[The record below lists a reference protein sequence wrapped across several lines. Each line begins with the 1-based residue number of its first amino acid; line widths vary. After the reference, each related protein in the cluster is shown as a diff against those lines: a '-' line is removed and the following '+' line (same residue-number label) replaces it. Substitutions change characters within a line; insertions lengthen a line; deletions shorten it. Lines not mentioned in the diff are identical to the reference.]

1 MTIEVPEE
9 TQRRR
14 FAESQPTADLNKWSR
29 RVLYPALGALISLE
43 IGIFVSAWG
52 ISSYARVSLI
62 VSLASIVLTLIAVA
76 GAFSTRRTA
85 PILTTAGTITS
96 ITASTLTS
104 VQENQSSILLRALEV
119 FGDSERALAWMREQ
133 NPALNNETP
142 LHAIQTEEGRAD
154 VLNIL
159 GRIEHGVIS

>member
-1 MTIEVPEE
+1 MTIEVPQE
-9 TQRRR
+9 TQRRN
-14 FAESQPTADLNKWSR
+14 FVESQRKADFDKWSR

-43 IGIFVSAWG
+43 IAIFVSAWG
-52 ISSYARVSLI
+52 VSSYARVALI

-76 GAFSTRRTA
+76 GAFSTRRA
-85 PILTTAGTITS
+85 MSILTTASIVTS
-96 ITASTLTS
+96 ITASRAAS
-104 VQENQSSILLRALEV
+104 VQEDQSPVLLRALEV
-119 FGDSERALAWMREQ
+119 FGDSDRALAWMREQ

-142 LHAIQTEEGRAD
+142 LHAIQCEEGRVG